1 MVEYQ
6 GAEANTVGTNDGS
19 AGFSLWRA
27 IVYGLALSG
36 LAYALNA
43 VQHASPEQIAY
54 VLGYLGVGPLIF
66 VTIGAF
72 LNLFSGRK
80 VGPSLAALL
89 IVAGI
94 VVAVIGAVNGWF
106 DKFVHG

>member
-1 MVEYQ
+1 MWTKRGAFAYAGPAHRRGKNVMVEYQ
-6 GAEANTVGTNDGS
+6 GAEANTVGTNAGS

-54 VLGYLGVGPLIF
+54 VLGYLGVGPVIF

-72 LNLFSGRK
+72 LNLSPAER
-80 VGPSLAALL
+80 
-89 IVAGI
+89 
-94 VVAVIGAVNGWF
+94 
-106 DKFVHG
+106 